1 MVRSTNVD
9 RSCFGHLV
17 EDLRY
22 LFSSERIVSITKILT
37 EQNYANLELARFGML
52 EDRTEIPC
60 WVVSIGIVTTLL
72 FTAKKEC
79 NGKCISLFRL

>member
-1 MVRSTNVD
+1 MVRSTNID
-9 RSCFGHLV
+9 RSCFSHLA

-22 LFSSERIVSITKILT
+22 LFSSEHIVSITKIYR

-60 WVVSIGIVTTLL
+60 WIVSMGIVTTLL
-72 FTAKKEC
+72 FTAK
-79 NGKCISLFRL
+79 